1 MNVHDEL
8 LNRIS
13 RKKAITFAEFMELAL
28 YWPEGGYYSSL
39 RPFGRTGDYFTSP
52 LVHPI
57 FGTLIGRQLQEV
69 WAVLGRPD
77 PFWVLEIGAGNG
89 SLACDVLRSIKKEA
103 ADCFSSLNYV
113 ILDPI
118 AGRGLEGNFED
129 EFSSRISR
137 IRDYGVPF
145 KEFIGCI
152 LSNEL
157 VDAFPVHRVTFQQG
171 KLCEIYVGLD
181 EQGAFTEVIGSPS
194 TRQLE
199 DRFKLLGV
207 TLTEGY
213 RTEVNLRLP
222 EWVQQLATV
231 FRRGVALMI
240 DYGYES
246 LKFYAPDRST
256 GTLSYYYNHV
266 QTNNPYQRVGK
277 QDITSHVELT
287 TFQQSAREN
296 GFTVL
301 GNTTQRNFLYNHGFS
316 HFIYEIKGRYA
327 LRISRDIEILVDQE
341 GLGGFRV
348 IGLGKDMGDV
358 QLTGF
363 NTRIDESCGVMR
375 GGPLEYISPLS
386 HHLVNNY

>member
-1 MNVHDEL
+1 MNVQDEL

-28 YWPEGGYYSSL
+28 YWPDGGYYSSL

-69 WAVLGRPD
+69 WVMLGRPD

-89 SLACDVLRSIKKEA
+89 SLACDVLRSIKEEDS
-103 ADCFSSLNYV
+103 DCFSSLNYV
-113 ILDPI
+113 ILDPT
-118 AGRGLEGNFED
+118 AGKGLEGDFGN
-129 EFSSRISR
+129 EFSSRITR
-137 IRDYGVPF
+137 IRSSGLPF

-157 VDAFPVHRVTFQQG
+157 IDAFPVHRVTFQQG
-171 KLCEIYVGLD
+171 KLYEIYVGLD
-181 EQGAFTEVIGSPS
+181 EHGDFTEVIGSPS
-194 TRQLE
+194 TQQLE

-207 TLTEGY
+207 TLSEGY

-222 EWVQQLATV
+222 EWVQQLAGV
-231 FRRGVALMI
+231 FKRGVALMI
-240 DYGYES
+240 DYGYEG
-246 LKFYAPDRST
+246 LKFYAQERSM

-277 QDITSHVELT
+277 QDMTSHVELT
-287 TFQQSAREN
+287 TLQHSAQEN
-296 GFTVL
+296 GFTLL
-301 GNTTQRNFLYNHGFS
+301 GNTTQRNFLFNLGFT
-316 HFIYEIKGRYA
+316 HFVEHIKGQYS

-348 IGLGKDMGDV
+348 IGLGKGMEYV

-363 NTRIDESCGVMR
+363 NPGIDESCEPILR
-375 GGPLEYISPLS
+375 EPLEYILPLP
-386 HHLVNNY
+386 HHLVNKY